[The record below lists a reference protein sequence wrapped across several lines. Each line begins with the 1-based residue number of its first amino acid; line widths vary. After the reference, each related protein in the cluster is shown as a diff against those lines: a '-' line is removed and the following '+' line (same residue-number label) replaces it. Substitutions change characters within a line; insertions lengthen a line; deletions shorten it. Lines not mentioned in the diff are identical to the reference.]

1 MQHFPILNNMTAEI
15 LGNHMKNSN
24 VTKLDVSDEQ
34 IEKTEQIPKVFEL
47 LNTFSKELGLTL
59 NGNKCELMAI
69 LTCHLTNA

>member
-1 MQHFPILNNMTAEI
+1 
-15 LGNHMKNSN
+15 MKNSN